1 MRRAAQG
8 FVIALG
14 MFVGGCNLPHQD
26 MTIGGNANGVIINY
40 VGDVADTLPLA
51 RQHCAQYERVPVLH
65 ETKDDNAIYFCV
77 SPGAASQKSI

>member
-1 MRRAAQG
+1 MRRAARN

-14 MFVGGCNLPHQD
+14 TLAGGCTLPHQD
-26 MTIGGNANGVIINY
+26 MAIQGNANGVIINY
-40 VGDVADTLPLA
+40 VGDIAETLPLA

-77 SPGAASQKSI
+77 PPGAASQKSI